1 MEAAGDDDRGER
13 SGPRRAPSKCL
24 DQCRDGPV
32 EIFVAASDDDRDGNP
47 DPSEGRPA
55 TVGPVV
61 GKEVLSLPGSIEA
74 QVAPSAPEAEC
85 SGDQPVWIA
94 RGEAPGD
101 GDAPPELRGADLL
114 HLRGDIGDGT
124 EKDQSAHPTVAGPGR
139 IVEDLVGAGRVPGQ
153 DDRTVAGPAGKR
165 DRGTDVLDAL
175 REALECRALEA
186 PPSAYDNVVPT
197 VVELE
202 IGNAHSVE
210 SPR

>member
-1 MEAAGDDDRGER
+1 VSGESVEGAGDDDRGER
-13 SGPRRAPSKCL
+13 SGLRRVLFKCL

-32 EIFVAASDDDRDGNP
+32 EVFVAAPDDDRDGNS
-47 DPSEGRPA
+47 DSSERRPA

-61 GKEVLSLPGSIEA
+61 GEEVLGFPGSIEA
-74 QVAPSAPEAEC
+74 EVAPGAPEAEC
-85 SGDQPVWIA
+85 CGDQPVRIT
-94 RGEAPGD
+94 RREALGD
-101 GDAPPELRGADLL
+101 GDAPPELGGADLH
-114 HLRGDIGDGT
+114 HLPGDVGDGT
-124 EKDQSAHPTVAGPGR
+124 EQDQSAHPTVAGPGR

-197 VVELE
+197 VVEL
-202 IGNAHSVE
+202 
-210 SPR
+210 R